1 MVTILKYVSVWN
13 KGLTPFVG
21 QLFRES
27 NSSKPPTL
35 TKPTFAI
42 SDIFLIVYFPKT
54 FSINI
59 SSLTLFSALIFFL
72 YYFVLFP
79 LKELSQTSTRVIRQ
93 CNISRTS
100 KRYLNAQTLTEHRQS
115 YLNFC
120 QLYYIFYTKLYFK

>member
-1 MVTILKYVSVWN
+1 MVTIPKYVSVWN

-59 SSLTLFSALIFFL
+59 SSLTLFSALIFF
-72 YYFVLFP
+72 FVLF
-79 LKELSQTSTRVIRQ
+79 RI
-93 CNISRTS
+93 ISIERTES
-100 KRYLNAQTLTEHRQS
+100 NVNKSDKAM
-115 YLNFC
+115 
-120 QLYYIFYTKLYFK
+120 

>member
-59 SSLTLFSALIFFL
+59 SSLTLFSASIFFL

-93 CNISRTS
+93 CNVSRTS
-100 KRYLNAQTLTEHRQS
+100 KKILKCTNPDRASAVIFKFLPTLLH
-115 YLNFC
+115 F
-120 QLYYIFYTKLYFK
+120 LYQAIL